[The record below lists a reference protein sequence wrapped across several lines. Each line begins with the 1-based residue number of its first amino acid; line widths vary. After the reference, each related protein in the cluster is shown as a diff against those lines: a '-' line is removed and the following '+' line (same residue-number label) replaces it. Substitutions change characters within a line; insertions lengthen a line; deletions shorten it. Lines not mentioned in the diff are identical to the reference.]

1 MLVAQQRL
9 VKEWLCWPRRSQPVE
24 LDGEKLAQI
33 CTWSIR
39 MFEEIIRKLIL
50 LSVNRKNK
58 KEPSDL

>member
-1 MLVAQQRL
+1 M
-9 VKEWLCWPRRSQPVE
+9 E